1 MEDWELDFYWL
12 KIQHFVQDALDKK
25 SLPDLQAVLF
35 LLGVQESGIV
45 KESYTKEEK
54 EDLMHVAVCS
64 LLEKEGYFEF
74 TGNDQDGWPHFKQ
87 VRGIEAEGVE
97 NQELLLKEK
106 LIQYFIENHFIDET
120 GHN

>member
-1 MEDWELDFYWL
+1 MEDWEIDFYWL
-12 KIQHFVQDALDKK
+12 KVQHYVQKTLDKN

-64 LLEKEGYFEF
+64 LLAREGYFEF

-87 VRGIEAEGVE
+87 IRGMDVEGVK
-97 NQELLLKEK
+97 NQEILLKQK
-106 LIQYFIENHFIDET
+106 VIQYFLENHFIDET
-120 GHN
+120 ESN

>member
-12 KIQHFVQDALDKK
+12 KVQHFVKASLDKK
-25 SLPDLQAVLF
+25 ALPDLQAVLF

-87 VRGIEAEGVE
+87 VRGIEEEGVN
-97 NQELLLKEK
+97 NQEALLKEK
-106 LIQYFIENHFIDET
+106 VINYFIENHFIDEK
-120 GHN
+120 GPS

>member
-1 MEDWELDFYWL
+1 MEDWEIDFYWL
-12 KIQHFVQDALDKK
+12 KVQHYVQESLDKN

-64 LLEKEGYFEF
+64 LLEREGYFEF

-87 VRGIEAEGVE
+87 IRGMDVEGVK
-97 NQELLLKEK
+97 NQEILLKQK
-106 LIQYFIENHFIDET
+106 VIQYFIENHFIDET
-120 GHN
+120 ESN